1 MTSTT
6 RITRAAAA
14 KAVALGLGLTLLAA
28 CSGDGGAADDAT
40 GAAGSGASAG
50 GSGEPVTLT
59 WWHNGN
65 QDPALSYWQG
75 VADAYEEENPNVTIE
90 ISALQNEDLRTR
102 LTAALQ
108 SNDPPDLFQ
117 QWGGGEMQQQVDAGL
132 LMPLDEEI
140 PDTIE
145 AIGGSAAGWQVEGQT
160 YGLPFSLGVVG
171 VWYNQ
176 ALFEEAG
183 ITDPPETVEEF
194 LDVVQQLKDAGITP
208 AAVGAADQWPAA
220 HWWYYAAVRECDQA
234 VLEEAGRT
242 FDFSDPCFVRAGELV
257 QTIVQAEPF
266 NEGFLGTSAQQGATS
281 SAGLLANGEV
291 AMELMGHWNPSV
303 MAGLTPD
310 QEGLGEDLGWFPFP
324 TSSTGEGEPT
334 ATLGGGDGY
343 SCSAS
348 APPECTDFLAF
359 VLNEENQRAFGET
372 GVGIPTVQGTQD
384 SIGDENLV
392 ELVSVRDEAPYTQ
405 LYLDTAYGPNIGG
418 ALNEAVAQLFAGQ
431 ATPKDVVT
439 AVEQAAAN
447 A

>member
-1 MTSTT
+1 MHTT
-6 RITRAAAA
+6 RMTRTAVKAA
-14 KAVALGLGLTLLAA
+14 ALGLGLTLLAA
-28 CSGDGGAADDAT
+28 CSGGGSGSSGDAT
-40 GAAGSGASAG
+40 GAAGGGATEG

-65 QDPALSYWQG
+65 NDPALSYWQG
-75 VADAYEEENPNVTIE
+75 VADAYTEENPNVTIE

-117 QWGGGEMQQQVDAGL
+117 QWGGGELQQQVDAGL
-132 LMPLDEEI
+132 LMPLDDAI
-140 PDTIE
+140 PETIE
-145 AIGGSAAGWQVEGQT
+145 SVGGSVAGWQVGEET
-160 YGLPFSLGVVG
+160 YGIPFSLGVVG
-171 VWYNQ
+171 VWYNT

-183 ITDPPETVEEF
+183 ISEPPESLDDF
-194 LDVVQQLKDAGITP
+194 LGVVQQLKDAGITP

-220 HWWYYAAVRECDQA
+220 HWWYYAAVRECDPT
-234 VLEEAGRT
+234 VLEEAGQD

-257 QTIVQAEPF
+257 QTVVEAEPF

-281 SAGLLANGEV
+281 SAGLLANGQV

-303 MAGLTPD
+303 MEGLTED
-310 QEGLGEDLGWFPFP
+310 GEGLGEDLGWFPFP
-324 TSSTGEGEPT
+324 TSDSGEGEPT

-343 SCSAS
+343 SCSAG
-348 APPECTDFLAF
+348 APPECADFLAF
-359 VLNEENQRAFGET
+359 LMNEENQRAYGET
-372 GVGIPTVQGTQD
+372 GVGIPTVQGTED
-384 SIGDENLV
+384 SIADENLAT
-392 ELVSVRDEAPYTQ
+392 LVAVRDEAPYTQ
-405 LYLDTAYGPNIGG
+405 LYLDTAYGPNVGG

-431 ATPKDVVT
+431 ATPEDVVT